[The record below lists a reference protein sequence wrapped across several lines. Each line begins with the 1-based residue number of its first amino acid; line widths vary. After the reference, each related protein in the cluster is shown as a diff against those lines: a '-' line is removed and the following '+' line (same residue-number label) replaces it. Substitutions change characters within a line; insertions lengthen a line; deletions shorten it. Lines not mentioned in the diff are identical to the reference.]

1 MVLLDGS
8 EGAVCNFLGGGSFVS
23 PTKLVSWQNNVFVKP
38 FVSGSCRIGA
48 IITSSASFSL

>member
-1 MVLLDGS
+1 MVVKVQCVIFWVEVLLYLLRNWS
-8 EGAVCNFLGGGSFVS
+8 AEG
-23 PTKLVSWQNNVFVKP
+23 KQNNAFVKP